1 MCEMRPKAYTAMPTT
16 GRRVLQRS
24 AFPAEWR
31 PAVSILPAL
40 LAGAAGAC
48 CLLLLLSLAVLS
60 WWLVLL
66 LTSASEAAAAPTALA
81 PLSLTACP
89 YMTYSCCEGL
99 S

>member
-1 MCEMRPKAYTAMPTT
+1 MRPKTYTTVPAT

-24 AFPAEWR
+24 ALPAEWR

-48 CLLLLLSLAVLS
+48 CLLLLLRLAVLS

-81 PLSLTACP
+81 LLALTACSH
-89 YMTYSCCEGL
+89 MTYTCCE
-99 S
+99 